1 MVLTATHIYI
11 LKELAH
17 NKGWARVTAKR
28 PLQMIVQITSKCR
41 CPDLITFKYG
51 QESGVEGEPPTI
63 MATDLLLIPKPYDV
77 TRLVKQQVIRVLDG
91 DANNGS

>member
-1 MVLTATHIYI
+1 MVLTSTHIYI

-17 NKGWARVTAKR
+17 NKGWAKVIAKR
-28 PLQMIVQITSKCR
+28 PLQMIVQITSKRR

-91 DANNGS
+91 DTNNGT